1 MLQFPRPSMCQNSG
15 RCMAT
20 RPKQKRNFKVEGS
33 SAELRC
39 LMETIQDA
47 LKRSQKA
54 SEEVV
59 ARGSLGPL
67 EIEVT
72 VRNPKAPLVVR
83 PGSRDEAATLL
94 EGWAENVTCANC
106 EIPVALLF
114 EEEYLESSSGK
125 GALCADCMREE
136 LDGESV

>member
-1 MLQFPRPSMCQNSG
+1 
-15 RCMAT
+15 MAATT
-20 RPKQKRNFKVEGS
+20 RQTRKFKLEGS

-39 LMETIQDA
+39 LMETLQNA
-47 LKRSQKA
+47 LKHTQKA
-54 SEEVV
+54 SEPIV

-72 VRNPKAPLVVR
+72 VRNQNTPLAVR
-83 PGSRDEAATLL
+83 PGSRDEAATML
-94 EGWAENVTCANC
+94 EGWAANVKCASC

-114 EEEYLESSSGK
+114 EEEYFESSSGR

-136 LDGESV
+136 LDGETA